1 MSRTVELRSDTF
13 TLPTESMRRA
23 MATAEVGDDV
33 WDEDP
38 TVHQLQER
46 AADMVGME
54 ASLFVPSGTMGNL
67 CAVLGHTRP
76 GDEVLLDV
84 ESHIFTSEVGGAA
97 VVGGVQFHPLEAP
110 DGRLTPSQVAAAV
123 REPDIHH
130 PPTALLCLEN
140 THNRNGGVCL
150 SPQQTHGLAEVAHRA
165 GFPVHLDGAR
175 VFNAAVALGVD
186 VRELTGPAD
195 SVMFCLSKGLSA
207 PVGSMVAGK
216 RDFIERARRARKMLG
231 GGMRQ
236 AGVLAAAGL
245 CSLNEMV
252 ARLAEDHANARRL
265 ALGLDGAPG
274 LHIDLERVET
284 NMVFAD
290 LQSPLDASQFERL
303 CGEEGVRVDHAT
315 PARVRLV
322 THRGVTADDIEYAIA
337 AIRRVLQNQAS
348 SELRPT
354 GTYRR

>member
-1 MSRTVELRSDTF
+1 MSRIVELRSDTF
-13 TLPTESMRRA
+13 TLPTESMRHA
-23 MATAEVGDDV
+23 MAVADVGDDV

-38 TVHQLQER
+38 TVHRLQER
-46 AADMVGME
+46 AAEMVGME
-54 ASLFVPSGTMGNL
+54 AALFVPSGTMGNL
-67 CAVLGHTRP
+67 CAVLSHTRA
-76 GDEVLLDV
+76 GDEVVLDA

-97 VVGGVQFHPLEAP
+97 VVGGVQLRPLDAP
-110 DGRLTPSQVAAAV
+110 DGRLTPGQVAAAI

-130 PPTALLCLEN
+130 APSALLCLEN

-150 SPQQTHGLAEVAHRA
+150 SPEQTRGLAEVAHQA

-175 VFNAAVALGVD
+175 VFNAAVALRVD
-186 VRELTGPAD
+186 VQELTRPVD

-207 PVGSMVAGK
+207 PVGSMLAGR

-245 CSLNEMV
+245 CSLDEMV
-252 ARLAEDHANARRL
+252 DRLAEDHANARRL
-265 ALGLDGAPG
+265 ALGLAGAPG
-274 LHIDLERVET
+274 LQIDLDRVET

-290 LQSPLDASQFERL
+290 LQPPLDAARFERI
-303 CGEEGVRVDHAT
+303 CGEQGIRVDHAT
-315 PARVRLV
+315 PARVRMV
-322 THRGVTADDIEYAIA
+322 THRGVTADDVDYAVT
-337 AIRRVLQNQAS
+337 AIRGALQSQAAS
-348 SELRPT
+348 GLRPT